1 MSPEV
6 MAFIKKT
13 GRKRDTKFDL
23 TIEQIMEMDEYH
35 KRGEISPLEEEQGR
49 LYEEEMARVGKY
61 AKMAEEMLKE
71 ENPIKYSALCSLQTL
86 YGELG
91 DLNDRA
97 LAMKEEHRA
106 NLKPP
111 KGTSMEAYKA
121 RVQYEVEKRQEIEY
135 RIYNEIILPFVME
148 GLEE

>member
-1 MSPEV
+1 MRE
-6 MAFIKKT
+6 FIEKT
-13 GRKRDTKFDL
+13 GRTRSNKFDL

-35 KRGEISPLEEEQGR
+35 KRGEISPLEEAQGK
-49 LYEEEMARVGKY
+49 LYEEEIARVGKY
-61 AKMAEEMLKE
+61 GKMAENMLKE
-71 ENPIKYSALCSLQTL
+71 ENPVKYWALSSLKTIYQ
-86 YGELG
+86 ELG

-97 LAMKEEHRA
+97 LAMKEEHRS

-111 KGTSMEAYKA
+111 KGTDMEAYKA

-148 GLEE
+148 GLEK